1 MKDDDEDTGKW
12 LGIDTSGR
20 QPVILNDISPNLGHN
35 SRQLELD
42 RIVADA
48 VRGLKVVSEGEAQ
61 TIAGWIIY
69 GKALNEGRKMFPKGG
84 QGDKDFGAWKVVSQL
99 ETPSRDD
106 AAAAMWAAD
115 NTDLMYQ
122 IMEDNPRIKTVRG
135 AHAKYKKDKAEEE
148 GENEDVEEHGDPDDV
163 VDEAVPPN
171 DGKDLPSDESWNN
184 TSTKGD
190 NESLSLAKKLQEEF
204 NKLTEEEKIARLGG
218 VKSLDAADQRQLD
231 ETLEDDFNPNNAAN
245 SVLISI
251 SRIGISGGYDAIE
264 KCIMQELRKSPRMQ
278 KYEAAALL
286 NLANVINNNYKEI
299 TGMVDSQPA
308 LKIVN

>member
-1 MKDDDEDTGKW
+1 MMDDDDEDTGKW

-20 QPVILNDISPNLGHN
+20 QPVILNEVFPSLGHN

-48 VRGLKVVSEGEAQ
+48 VRGLKVVSDGEAQ

-69 GKALNEGRKMFPKGG
+69 GKALNEGRGLFKSDEQFGQWVRDHQLGG
-84 QGDKDFGAWKVVSQL
+84 HDMDRL
-99 ETPSRDD
+99 
-106 AAAAMWAAD
+106 AAMWAAD

-122 IMEDNPRIKTVRG
+122 IMEDSPRIKTVRG

-148 GENEDVEEHGDPDDV
+148 NEDVEEHGDPDDV
-163 VDEAVPPN
+163 VDDGEEDKVVPPN
-171 DGKDLPSDESWNN
+171 DGKDLPSDKSWNN

-190 NESLSLAKKLQEEF
+190 NESLSLAKKLQDEF

-218 VKSLDAADQRQLD
+218 EKSLDAADQRQLD

-299 TGMVDSQPA
+299 TGMVDSQPT

>member
-1 MKDDDEDTGKW
+1 MMNDDDEDTGKW

-20 QPVILNDISPNLGHN
+20 QPVILNEVSPSLGHN

-48 VRGLKVVSEGEAQ
+48 VRGLKVVSDGEAQ

-69 GKALNEGRKMFPKGG
+69 GKALNEGRGLFKSNEHFG
-84 QGDKDFGAWKVVSQL
+84 QWVSANL
-99 ETPSRDD
+99 AGTHDHDR
-106 AAAAMWAAD
+106 AAAMWAAD

-122 IMEDNPRIKTVRG
+122 IMEDSPRIKTVRG

-148 GENEDVEEHGDPDDV
+148 NEDVEEHGDPDDV
-163 VDEAVPPN
+163 VDDGEEDKLVPPN
-171 DGKDLPSDESWNN
+171 DGKDLPSDKSWNN

-190 NESLSLAKKLQEEF
+190 NESLSLAKKLQDEF

-218 VKSLDAADQRQLD
+218 EKSLDAADQRQLD

-299 TGMVDSQPA
+299 TGMVDSQPT

>member
-1 MKDDDEDTGKW
+1 
-12 LGIDTSGR
+12 
-20 QPVILNDISPNLGHN
+20 
-35 SRQLELD
+35 
-42 RIVADA
+42 
-48 VRGLKVVSEGEAQ
+48 
-61 TIAGWIIY
+61 
-69 GKALNEGRKMFPKGG
+69 
-84 QGDKDFGAWKVVSQL
+84 
-99 ETPSRDD
+99 
-106 AAAAMWAAD
+106 MWAAD

-122 IMEDNPRIKTVRG
+122 IMEDSPRIKTVRG

-148 GENEDVEEHGDPDDV
+148 NEDVEEHGDPDDV
-163 VDEAVPPN
+163 VDDGEEDKVVPPN
-171 DGKDLPSDESWNN
+171 DGKDLPSDKSWNN

-190 NESLSLAKKLQEEF
+190 NESLSLAKKLQDEF

-218 VKSLDAADQRQLD
+218 EKSLDAADQRQLD

-299 TGMVDSQPA
+299 TGMVDSQPT